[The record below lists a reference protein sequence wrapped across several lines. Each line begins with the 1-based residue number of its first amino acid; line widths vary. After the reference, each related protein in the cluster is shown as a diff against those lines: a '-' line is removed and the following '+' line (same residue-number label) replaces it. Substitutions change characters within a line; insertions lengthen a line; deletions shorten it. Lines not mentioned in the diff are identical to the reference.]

1 VASLILFG
9 GAAVDGMACGGQVT
23 DMEGVEVS
31 GTVSVEGDSRAPMVL
46 VRLQQARGGLV
57 QTTTTDTFGKFTFTG
72 VPTGEYSIVIRAASY
87 EPANWPVEV
96 NTTPILGLMV
106 TLRPV
111 GPRVAQLGLAN
122 GAESVSVRQ
131 LLISGKALHEYQEAI
146 ESANR
151 GKSDDAIKHWKKSIK
166 IFPQFAESYMQL
178 SKAYAIQGDFARA
191 TEAANRA
198 IEIDGKSAAPY
209 EFLGYVYLRE
219 KDFPKAEEAFA
230 NAVRLSDSRWLSQ
243 FWLGK
248 ILLREKDGQSAYPHL
263 LRASQLNPG
272 IPEVEIAL
280 YDNLLMLGRGKE
292 ALAEIDDFLA
302 RFPDSPLATKAR
314 AQRNRL
320 VKVLGEMQR

>member
-1 VASLILFG
+1 
-9 GAAVDGMACGGQVT
+9 
-23 DMEGVEVS
+23 MEGVEVS

-46 VRLQQARGGLV
+46 VRLQQAQGGFV

-72 VPTGEYSIVIRAASY
+72 VPTGEYSIVIMAAGY

-96 NTTPILGLMV
+96 GTSPILGLLV
-106 TLRPV
+106 TLRPD
-111 GPRVAQLGLAN
+111 GSRAPLRGFAN
-122 GAESVSVRQ
+122 GAGSVSVRQ
-131 LLISGKALHEYQEAI
+131 LHIPGKALHEYQKAI

-151 GKSDDAIKHWKKSIK
+151 GKTDDAIKHWKKSIE

-219 KDFPKAEEAFA
+219 KDFPKAQEAFA
-230 NAVRLSDSRWLSQ
+230 SAVRLSDSQWLPQ

-248 ILLREKDGQSAYPHL
+248 LLLDEKDAQGAYAHL
-263 LRASQLNPG
+263 LRASQLNPHV
-272 IPEVEIAL
+272 PEVEIAL
-280 YDNLLMLGRGKE
+280 YDDLLMLGRPKD
-292 ALAEIDDFLA
+292 ALAEIDDFLV
-302 RFPDSPLATKAR
+302 RFPGSPLAAKAR
-314 AQRNRL
+314 VQRDRL
-320 VKVLGEMQR
+320 AKLLGGKQP